1 MRKIRI
7 YVCLALTLL
16 LLISTLTPAMAG
28 NKGTIKHLFP
38 PDTAKG
44 KGTVKDFSPPAL
56 EKGKAQGVFN
66 HRLYDPAVPGDEV
79 GGFPGCGSGVVT
91 VDRATGETVGVF
103 PGQGDGVSIIGAD
116 GTIIFVFPGKT
127 NADGTIRPIYRQ
139 KCFTSHF

>member
-66 HRLYDPAVPGDEV
+66 HRLYDPAT
-79 GGFPGCGSGVVT
+79 GGEAADFPGCGNGVVT
-91 VDRATGETVGVF
+91 VDSTTGETVGVF
-103 PGQGDGVSIIGAD
+103 PGQGDGVSTIGAD
-116 GTIIFVFPGKT
+116 GTIIFVFPGKRLDT
-127 NADGTIRPIYRQ
+127 GTKCPICEC
-139 KCFTSHF
+139 KEK